1 MSTLS
6 FDMPE
11 SLAWLEAAWPHI
23 AAVLTVLVSVLASG
37 HVVLHKRDVRAAV
50 SWVGLVW
57 LVPVLGAVLYL
68 LLGINRIRRRAR
80 SLTPRREHGQFPPIR
95 GLEAVVAQG
104 ASRVTD
110 EAAHLAPLARL
121 GDAVTHRP
129 LLPGNRVTVLES
141 RTDAYPAMLEAI
153 ASARTSITLC
163 SYIFDNDV
171 AGRHFASALGEAVR
185 RGVEVRVLVDA
196 VGARYT
202 WPTILGRLRR
212 EGVRAARFLPS
223 LMPYRLP
230 FMNLRNHRK
239 VLVVD
244 GHVGFTGGMNIR
256 EHFWPGEHAAR
267 DLHFRLEGPVVA
279 QLQETFAEDWVFTT
293 RERLSGDTWFP
304 EQRRVG
310 PVLARGIP
318 DGPDED
324 FEALRTVLLG
334 ALATAR
340 ASVRIVTPYFLP
352 DPALITAL
360 NVAALRGVR
369 VEVVLPEK
377 GNLPVVQWACTAQL
391 WQVLATGCQVFVTQP
406 PFDHSKLMVVDGEW
420 GLIGSA
426 NWDPR
431 SLRLNFELNVECYDA
446 QLARRLEAVVEE
458 RLSRARPLTRAQVD
472 ARALPIR
479 LRDGLARL
487 LSPYL

>member
-1 MSTLS
+1 MA
-6 FDMPE
+6 DV
-11 SLAWLEAAWPHI
+11 LAWLEAAWPHV
-23 AAVLTVLVSVLASG
+23 AAVLTVLVSVLASA
-37 HVVLHKRDVRAAV
+37 HAVLHKRDVRAAV
-50 SWVGLVW
+50 GWVGLAW

-68 LLGINRIRRRAR
+68 VLGINRIRRRAL
-80 SLTPRREHGQFPPIR
+80 SLAPLREHGQFPPTK
-95 GLEAVVAQG
+95 GLEALPDRALLMTQP
-104 ASRVTD
+104 R
-110 EAAHLAPLARL
+110 AAHLAPLARL
-121 GDAVTHRP
+121 GHAVMHRP

-153 ASARTSITLC
+153 AGARTSVSLC

-171 AGRHFASALGEAVR
+171 AGRTFAAALGAAVR
-185 RGVEVRVLVDA
+185 RGVAVRVLVDA

-202 WPTILGRLRR
+202 WPTILGRLKR
-212 EGVRAARFLPS
+212 EGVTAARFLPS

-244 GHVGFTGGMNIR
+244 GTVGFTGGMNIR
-256 EHFWPGEHAAR
+256 EHFWPGERAAR
-267 DLHFRLEGPVVA
+267 DLHFRLEGPVVG

-293 RERLSGDTWFP
+293 RERLTGQTWFP
-304 EQRRVG
+304 EIRPAG
-310 PVLARGIP
+310 TVLARGIP

-324 FEALRTVLLG
+324 FETLRTVLLG

-340 ASVRIVTPYFLP
+340 ESVRIITPYFLP
-352 DPALITAL
+352 DAALITAL

-369 VEVVLPEK
+369 VDVVLPEK
-377 GNLPVVQWACTAQL
+377 GNLPVVQWASTAQL
-391 WQVLATGCQVFVTQP
+391 WQVLGPGCRVFLTAP
-406 PFDHSKLMVVDGEW
+406 PFDHTKLMVVDGEW

-446 QLARRLEAVVEE
+446 ELAGRLDAVVEE
-458 RLSRARPLTRAQVD
+458 RLLRSRPITRAQVD
-472 ARALPIR
+472 ARPLPIR